1 MPKKNMTFEAS
12 LERLEEILRALES
25 GDATLDGM
33 LKLYEEGVGLIR
45 ACNEKLESA
54 EQSVKML
61 QHGTDGNIEMVDFGK
76 TEVEGNDK

>member
-1 MPKKNMTFEAS
+1 MPKKTMTFEAS

-33 LKLYEEGVGLIR
+33 LKLYEEGIGLIR
-45 ACNEKLESA
+45 ACNEKLEAA

-61 QHGTDGNIEMVDFGK
+61 QLGANGSVDLVDFEK
-76 TEVEGNDK
+76 AEDDKHDK